1 VQFNYQHT
9 NIVNIT
15 NYKTL
20 IINVNHFL
28 AMGELI
34 KNALKIFTFGKS
46 NNNEL

>member
-1 VQFNYQHT
+1 MQITFQHT
-9 NIVNIT
+9 NIVNII

-28 AMGELI
+28 AMSGFI